1 MSLQQTI
8 AIIGGGASGVA
19 LAAKMVEALPV
30 GPSTADLS
38 IALFDARGAG
48 GGNAYAA
55 DLPTNLMNTTCGA
68 VDRAYGGAYGLL
80 QWARQNPGEWQPH
93 VNQADLESGTYLPR
107 PLVGAY
113 LRDLL
118 RHAGQEG
125 AKRGIEL
132 EVIEDE
138 VIDIARTDG
147 PDPAYELFT
156 RSAARYEAR
165 YVYLALGHLPARK
178 TEEYQNH
185 ECYHHT
191 AYPISSLADRIPSEA
206 TVGVIGTRLSAIDV
220 ALGLAATGHVGKI
233 HCVSRGGR
241 LPAVR
246 ADQGRYE
253 FRELERED
261 LQRKLKR
268 PKAKLRLSEVAAM
281 LGSEIEHAEGRAVE
295 LGDIVNAY
303 RSPIEYYEHEISLAK
318 GRARPWQAVLYA
330 TNRNIDLLWHH
341 LEEDDK
347 KLLMSEWLND
357 WLTYRA
363 SIPRENAERILHL
376 MRSGQLTVRGG
387 ARDFRYDPGAGAFR
401 IAFRDDTTVEVEH
414 LVAATGSANRI
425 EDADSALV
433 QNLLDRGLVVPH
445 RHGGIDCEFETG
457 KVIQHGDAG
466 PDDGRLFALG
476 PITSGVYFFTTA
488 LEIIERQ
495 ASQRCNDLAFMLG
508 VEWLERPEAEEWV
521 DARQAEFTRDDDAA
535 TPPGPGPDLLQ
546 RLVASDQTD
555 LIDFAQLRL
564 LNDQIRPEDFGPEDF
579 GPEDFG
585 AGAGQASPE
594 QAGGEAGDAST

>member
-1 MSLQQTI
+1 MSLQYTI

-30 GPSTADLS
+30 GPSTSDLS
-38 IALFDARGAG
+38 IALFDANGAR

-68 VDRAYGGAYGLL
+68 IDRAYGSAFGFLR
-80 QWARQNPGEWQPH
+80 WTRQNSAKWQPYAD
-93 VNQADLESGTYLPR
+93 QAGLESGAYLPR
-107 PLVGAY
+107 PIMGAY
-113 LRDLL
+113 LHDLL
-118 RHAGQEG
+118 QHARRKG
-125 AKRGIEL
+125 AERGL
-132 EVIEDE
+132 DLDLVEDE
-138 VIDIARTDG
+138 VVDMARTHE
-147 PDPAYELFT
+147 PDLTYRLLT
-156 RSAARYEAR
+156 RSGMRYEAR
-165 YVYLALGHLPARK
+165 YVYLALGHLPPRR
-178 TEEYQNH
+178 TEEYQHH

-191 AYPISSLADRIPSEA
+191 AYPIRSLADRIPSQA

-220 ALGLAATGHVGKI
+220 ALGLAATGHTGKI
-233 HCVSRGGR
+233 HLVSRRGR

-261 LQRKLKR
+261 LQRKLSR
-268 PKAKLRLSEVAAM
+268 PRARLRLSEVAAM
-281 LGSEIEHAEGRAVE
+281 LGSEIEHAEGRAVA

-347 KLLMSEWLND
+347 RLLMSEWLND

-363 SIPRENAERILHL
+363 SIPRENAERILRL
-376 MRSGQLTVRGG
+376 MQSGQLTVRGG
-387 ARDFRYDPGAGAFR
+387 VRDFRHDPGASAFR
-401 IAFRDDTTVEVEH
+401 IAFRDDTTLEVEH

-433 QNLLDRGLVVPH
+433 RNLLARGFVVPH
-445 RHGGIDCEFETG
+445 RHGGIDCVFETG
-457 KVIQHGDAG
+457 KVIPRGDG
-466 PDDGRLFALG
+466 VPDDDRLFALG

-508 VEWLERPEAEEWV
+508 VEWLERPEAEAWV
-521 DARQAEFTRDDDAA
+521 DARQAEFTRDADTAA
-535 TPPGPGPDLLQ
+535 TPPDPGPDLLQ

-555 LIDFAQLRL
+555 LIDFGQLRL

-579 GPEDFG
+579 GPGDFD
-585 AGAGQASPE
+585 AGRVRSDEAGE
-594 QAGGEAGDAST
+594 ETGDAST

>member
-1 MSLQQTI
+1 MSLQYTI

-19 LAAKMVEALPV
+19 LAARMVEALPV

-38 IALFDARGAG
+38 VALFDAGGAR

-68 VDRAYGGAYGLL
+68 IDRAYGSAFGFLR
-80 QWARQNPGEWQPH
+80 WARQNQGKWQPH
-93 VNQADLESGTYLPR
+93 VDQANLESGTYLPR
-107 PLVGAY
+107 PVVGTY

-118 RHAGQEG
+118 QHARQEG
-125 AKRGIEL
+125 AERGLEL
-132 EVIEDE
+132 HLIEDE
-138 VIDIARTDG
+138 VVDIGPGGG
-147 PDPAYELFT
+147 PDPGYRLFT
-156 RSAARYEAR
+156 RSGARYEAR

-178 TEEYQNH
+178 TEEYQH
-185 ECYHHT
+185 DECYHHT
-191 AYPISSLADRIPSEA
+191 AYPVRNLAERVPSEA

-220 ALGLAATGHVGKI
+220 ALGLAATGHKGKI
-233 HCVSRGGR
+233 HCLSRGGR

-246 ADQGRYE
+246 ADQGRYQ
-253 FRELERED
+253 FQELERED
-261 LQRKLKR
+261 LQRRLSR
-268 PKAKLRLSEVAAM
+268 PRAKLRLSDVATM

-347 KLLMSEWLND
+347 RLLMSEWLND

-363 SIPRENAERILHL
+363 SIPRENAERILLL
-376 MRSGQLTVRGG
+376 MRSGQLTVRSG
-387 ARDFRYDPGAGAFR
+387 ARSFRHDPGAGAFR
-401 IAFRDDTTVEVEH
+401 IAFGDDTTLEVEH
-414 LVAATGSANRI
+414 LVAATGSASRI

-433 QNLLDRGLVVPH
+433 RNLLARGLVVPH
-445 RHGGIDCEFETG
+445 RHGGIDCVFETG
-457 KVIQHGDAG
+457 KVIPREGAA

-508 VEWLERPEAEEWV
+508 VEWLERPEAEAWV
-521 DARQAEFTRDDDAA
+521 DARQAEFIRDGDAAA
-535 TPPGPGPDLLQ
+535 TPPDPGPDLLQ
-546 RLVASDQTD
+546 RLVANDQTD
-555 LIDFAQLRL
+555 LIDFGQLRL
-564 LNDQIRPEDFGPEDF
+564 LNDQIRSEDFD
-579 GPEDFG
+579 
-585 AGAGQASPE
+585 ASQAPS
-594 QAGGEAGDAST
+594 QEAGEEADGASI

>member
-68 VDRAYGGAYGLL
+68 IDRAYGGAYGLL

-93 VNQADLESGTYLPR
+93 VKQADLESGTYLPR

-125 AKRGIEL
+125 AKRGIGLEL
-132 EVIEDE
+132 IEDE
-138 VIDIARTDG
+138 VVDIARTDG
-147 PDPAYELFT
+147 PDPDYEIFT
-156 RSAARYEAR
+156 RSGARYEAR
-165 YVYLALGHLPARK
+165 YVYLALGHLPPRK
-178 TEEYQNH
+178 TEAYQH
-185 ECYHHT
+185 RECYHHT
-191 AYPISSLADRIPSEA
+191 PYPVRGLADRIPSQA

-253 FRELERED
+253 FRELERDD

-268 PKAKLRLSEVAAM
+268 PRAKLRLSEVAAM

-341 LEEDDK
+341 LEEEDK
-347 KLLMSEWLND
+347 RLLMSEWLND

-363 SIPRENAERILHL
+363 SIPRENAERILRL

-387 ARDFRYDPGAGAFR
+387 ARDFRYDPGAGTFR
-401 IAFRDDTTVEVEH
+401 IAFRDDTTLQVEH

-433 QNLLDRGLVVPH
+433 QNLLASGLVAPH
-445 RHGGIDCEFETG
+445 RHGGIDCVFETG
-457 KVIQHGDAG
+457 KVIPRGDGA

-508 VEWLERPEAEEWV
+508 VEWLERPEAEAWV
-521 DARQAEFTRDDDAA
+521 DARQAEFTRDDDDA
-535 TPPGPGPDLLQ
+535 TPPLDPGPDLLE
-546 RLVASDQTD
+546 RLVANDQTD

-579 GPEDFG
+579 G

-594 QAGGEAGDAST
+594 QAGEEAGDAST